1 MASITY
7 SALDDL
13 LTLLH
18 NGWGGSGDAG
28 RDPLFQQAWERRTT
42 GFGSD
47 TREVVF
53 ITPRQENIQY
63 FGLHGD
69 NFFHDLTVD
78 LDIRSYYNEER
89 HDIIDKEVMRI
100 IKANVRGSTTFPYT
114 DLRIMSSYSR
124 SETMRNM
131 YNHIVSVSYRK
142 TDP

>member
-1 MASITY
+1 MASVTY

-28 RDPLFQQAWERRTT
+28 REPLFQKAWERRTT

-89 HDIIDKEVMRI
+89 HDIIVKEVMRI
-100 IKANVRGSTTFPYT
+100 IKANVRGSATFPYT

-124 SETMRNM
+124 SETVRNM
-131 YNHIVSVSYRK
+131 YNHIISVSYRK

>member
-13 LTLLH
+13 IALLH

-28 RDPLFQQAWERRTT
+28 REPLFQKAWERRSV

-53 ITPRQENIQY
+53 ITSRQENIQY

-69 NFFHDLTVD
+69 NFFHDLFVD
-78 LDIRSYYNEER
+78 LDIRSYYDEER
-89 HDIIDKEVMRI
+89 HNIIVKEVIRI
-100 IKANVRGSTTFPYT
+100 IKANVRGTTTFPYT

-124 SETMRNM
+124 SETVRNM
-131 YNHIVSVSYRK
+131 YNHMISVSYRK

>member
-1 MASITY
+1 MAAITY

-28 RDPLFQQAWERRTT
+28 REPLFQKAWERRTT

-89 HDIIDKEVMRI
+89 HDIIVKEVMRI

-124 SETMRNM
+124 SETVRNM
-131 YNHIVSVSYRK
+131 YNHIISVSYRK

>member
-13 LTLLH
+13 IALLH

-28 RDPLFQQAWERRTT
+28 REL
-42 GFGSD
+42 
-47 TREVVF
+47 VF

-69 NFFHDLTVD
+69 NFFHDLSVD
-78 LDIRSYYNEER
+78 LDIRSYYDEER
-89 HDIIDKEVMRI
+89 HNIIVKEVIRI

-124 SETMRNM
+124 SETVRNM
-131 YNHIVSVSYRK
+131 YNHMISVSYRK

>member
-1 MASITY
+1 MGSITY

-13 LTLLH
+13 ITLLH

-28 RDPLFQQAWERRTT
+28 REPLFQKAWERRSV

-69 NFFHDLTVD
+69 DFFHDLSVD

-89 HDIIDKEVMRI
+89 HNIIVKEVIRI

-124 SETMRNM
+124 SETVRNM
-131 YNHIVSVSYRK
+131 YNHMISISYRK
-142 TDP
+142 TNP

>member
-1 MASITY
+1 M
-7 SALDDL
+7 
-13 LTLLH
+13 
-18 NGWGGSGDAG
+18 
-28 RDPLFQQAWERRTT
+28 

-89 HDIIDKEVMRI
+89 HNIIVKEVIRI
-100 IKANVRGSTTFPYT
+100 IKANIRGSATFPYT
-114 DLRIMSSYSR
+114 DLRVMSSYSR

-131 YNHIVSVSYRK
+131 YNHIISVSYRK
-142 TDP
+142 NDP

>member
-1 MASITY
+1 MASVTY

-13 LTLLH
+13 LALLH
-18 NGWGGSGDAG
+18 KGWGGSGDAG
-28 RDPLFQQAWERRTT
+28 REPLFQKAWERRSV

-89 HDIIDKEVMRI
+89 HDIIVKEVMRI

>member
-1 MASITY
+1 MTSITY

-13 LTLLH
+13 IAILH

-28 RDPLFQQAWERRTT
+28 REPLFQKAWERRSV
-42 GFGSD
+42 GFGND

-63 FGLHGD
+63 FGLYGSS
-69 NFFHDLTVD
+69 FFHDLSVD

-89 HDIIDKEVMRI
+89 HNIIVKEVLRI
-100 IKANVRGSTTFPYT
+100 IKANIRGSTTFPYT
-114 DLRIMSSYSR
+114 DLRVTASYSR
-124 SETMRNM
+124 SEMMRNM
-131 YNHIVSVSYRK
+131 YNHIISVSYRK

>member
-1 MASITY
+1 MTTITF

-13 LTLLH
+13 IAILH

-28 RDPLFQQAWERRTT
+28 REPLFQKAWERRSV
-42 GFGSD
+42 GFGND

-63 FGLHGD
+63 FGLYGS
-69 NFFHDLTVD
+69 NFFHDLSVD

-89 HDIIDKEVMRI
+89 HNIIVKEVLRI
-100 IKANVRGSTTFPYT
+100 IKANIRGSTTFPYT
-114 DLRIMSSYSR
+114 DLRVTASYSR
-124 SETMRNM
+124 SEMMRNM
-131 YNHIVSVSYRK
+131 YNHIISVSYRK

>member
-28 RDPLFQQAWERRTT
+28 REPLFQKAWERRTT

-89 HDIIDKEVMRI
+89 HDIIVKEVMRI
-100 IKANVRGSTTFPYT
+100 IQANVRGSTTFPYT

-124 SETMRNM
+124 SETVRNM
-131 YNHIVSVSYRK
+131 YNHIISVSYRK

>member
-1 MASITY
+1 MGSITY

-13 LTLLH
+13 ITLLH

-28 RDPLFQQAWERRTT
+28 REPLFQKAWERRSV

-69 NFFHDLTVD
+69 DFFHDLSVD

-89 HDIIDKEVMRI
+89 HNIIVKEVIRI

-124 SETMRNM
+124 SETVRNM
-131 YNHIVSVSYRK
+131 YNHMISVSYRK
-142 TDP
+142 TNP

>member
-1 MASITY
+1 MTSITY

-13 LTLLH
+13 LNLLH

-28 RDPLFQQAWERRTT
+28 REPLFQKAWERRTT

-69 NFFHDLTVD
+69 NFFHDLSVD
-78 LDIRSYYNEER
+78 LDIRSYYDEER
-89 HDIIDKEVMRI
+89 HNIIVKEVIRI
-100 IKANVRGSTTFPYT
+100 IKANIRGSTTFPYT

-131 YNHIVSVSYRK
+131 YNHIISVSYRK

>member
-28 RDPLFQQAWERRTT
+28 REPLFQKAWERRTT

-47 TREVVF
+47 TREVVV

-89 HDIIDKEVMRI
+89 HDIIVKEVIRI

-124 SETMRNM
+124 SETVRNM
-131 YNHIVSVSYRK
+131 YNHIISVSYRK

>member
-1 MASITY
+1 MASVTY

-28 RDPLFQQAWERRTT
+28 REPLFQKAWERRTT

-89 HDIIDKEVMRI
+89 HDIIVKEVMRI

-124 SETMRNM
+124 SETVRNM
-131 YNHIVSVSYRK
+131 YNHIISVSYRQ